1 MFRTSKIVLCHPHFP
16 QHKFYNANV
25 VNGATEF
32 ENSKELRTANEV
44 QHVLPP
50 LYRDDEST
58 GDLNLRWFADGLGSP
73 SLGEICKEWI
83 NQSPFT

>member
-16 QHKFYNANV
+16 QHKVYNAKV
-25 VNGATEF
+25 VNDATEF

-50 LYRDDEST
+50 PYRDDEST
-58 GDLNLRWFADGLGSP
+58 GDLNLRWFADGLG
-73 SLGEICKEWI
+73 
-83 NQSPFT
+83 